1 MSEVATVYRA
11 AWLLPVSAPPLA
23 GGALRVDTDG
33 RIEAVGTAEQVPAG
47 DARVVDLG
55 DALIA
60 PGLVNLHAHPEL
72 TLLRGS
78 LEDLEFTRWI
88 EKLIELKYDVLTQ
101 EATRVS
107 TWLGVAEAIAAGVT
121 CMAAPDDAG
130 YLLEA
135 MVRSGLRGRVY
146 REVFGPAPEQAAS
159 SLAEVAAKVDEMR
172 PLGTD
177 RVDIGIAPHAPY
189 TVSDR
194 LFEAIADYA
203 STSSI
208 PVCIH
213 VAESEAEER
222 FVREGAGTFAERLL
236 ARGIDVKPQR
246 MSPIAKL
253 AEVGILAT
261 RPLLVHC
268 VRVDASDI
276 AAIAD
281 HGASIAH
288 CPIANAKLG
297 HGVAPLPDFMKAGV
311 AVGLGSDSVASNNRV
326 DILEEARFAAL
337 QQRSLRREAALLSP
351 EDLLGLATLEGARA
365 LGLDDKV
372 GTLEPGKDADFIALN
387 LSVPHLMPTG
397 DPVAALFHSAV
408 VGDVSLTVVAGQVL
422 YRDGEFV
429 TLDWPAL
436 MDDAQKLT
444 PPMPK

>member
-1 MSEVATVYRA
+1 MSERATVYRA
-11 AWLLPVSAPPLA
+11 AWVLPVSAPPLA
-23 GGALRVDTDG
+23 RGALRVDADG
-33 RIEAVGTAEQVPAG
+33 RIEAVGPAERVPAG
-47 DARVVDLG
+47 DAQVIDLG
-55 DALIA
+55 DALIV

-88 EKLIELKYDVLTQ
+88 DKLIELKYDVLTR
-101 EATRVS
+101 EAIRAS

-135 MVRSGLRGRVY
+135 MVQSGLRGRVY
-146 REVFGPAPEQAAS
+146 REVFGPAPDRAVA
-159 SLAEVAAKVDEMR
+159 SLAEIEAKVDEMR
-172 PLGTD
+172 PLGND
-177 RVDIGIAPHAPY
+177 RVDIGISPHAPY

-194 LFEAIADYA
+194 LFEGLADYA

-213 VAESEAEER
+213 GAESGAEER
-222 FVREGAGTFAERLL
+222 FVREGAGPFAERLL
-236 ARGIDVKPQR
+236 ARGIDVKPQG

-253 AEVGILAT
+253 AEVGILAA

-288 CPIANAKLG
+288 CPISNAKLG

-311 AVGLGSDSVASNNRV
+311 VVGLGSDSVASNNRV

-372 GTLEPGKDADFIALN
+372 GTLEPGKDADFIAVN
-387 LSVPHLMPTG
+387 LSAPHLTPAG

-436 MDDAQKLT
+436 TDVAQRFT
-444 PPMPK
+444 APIP

>member
-1 MSEVATVYRA
+1 MSERATVYRA
-11 AWLLPVSAPPLA
+11 AWVLPVSAPPLA
-23 GGALRVDTDG
+23 RGALRVDADG
-33 RIEAVGTAEQVPAG
+33 RIEAVGPAERVPAG
-47 DARVVDLG
+47 DAQVIDLG
-55 DALIA
+55 DALIV

-88 EKLIELKYDVLTQ
+88 DKLIELKYDVLTP
-101 EATRVS
+101 EAIRAS

-146 REVFGPAPEQAAS
+146 REVFGPAPDRAVA
-159 SLAEVAAKVDEMR
+159 SLAEIEAKVDEMR
-172 PLGTD
+172 PLGND
-177 RVDIGIAPHAPY
+177 RVDIGISPHAPY

-194 LFEAIADYA
+194 LFEALADYA
-203 STSSI
+203 STSGI
-208 PVCIH
+208 PICIH
-213 VAESEAEER
+213 VAESGAEER
-222 FVREGAGTFAERLL
+222 FVREGAGPFAERLL
-236 ARGIDVKPQR
+236 ARGIDVKPQG

-253 AEVGILAT
+253 AEVGILAA

-288 CPIANAKLG
+288 CPISNAKLG

-311 AVGLGSDSVASNNRV
+311 VVGLGSDSVASNNRV

-372 GTLEPGKDADFIALN
+372 GTLEPGKDADFIAVN
-387 LSVPHLMPTG
+387 LSAPHLTPAG

-436 MDDAQKLT
+436 TDVAQRFT
-444 PPMPK
+444 APIP